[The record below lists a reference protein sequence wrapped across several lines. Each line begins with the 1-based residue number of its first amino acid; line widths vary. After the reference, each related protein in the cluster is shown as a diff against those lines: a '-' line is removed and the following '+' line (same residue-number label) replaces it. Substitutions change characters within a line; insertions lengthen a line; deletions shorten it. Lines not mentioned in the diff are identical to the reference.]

1 MIPTC
6 VTTGR
11 TSAFTQVPRFGTA
24 TRGETTDG
32 VPVSNLEEMKV
43 SKSFPRTW
51 RGIPG
56 QEDQR
61 TQLSE
66 PKETGLF
73 GHQDVCRAEGQTCF
87 PRSWG
92 SSSMRST
99 HSRTRDEPIAAQS
112 PWFPHV
118 LFSTWYIKLF
128 TVDVGLKKS
137 KHQNGQPAHRAVF
150 LHRG

>member
-61 TQLSE
+61 TQLSGRDRPQGIKQTTACGSLKQHRE
-66 PKETGLF
+66 MQCGLTPGKQHHSVPLTDLSVLLLMLPLQVNYLGRWQISDKELRLPPLNIHFKSIFF
-73 GHQDVCRAEGQTCF
+73 GPFVHG
-87 PRSWG
+87 
-92 SSSMRST
+92 
-99 HSRTRDEPIAAQS
+99 
-112 PWFPHV
+112 
-118 LFSTWYIKLF
+118 
-128 TVDVGLKKS
+128 
-137 KHQNGQPAHRAVF
+137 
-150 LHRG
+150 